1 MKSKAPLSLME
12 QLVML
17 LVFALAAVLCLRIFV
32 LSGQISR
39 ECEIRDRAV
48 AVTQNAAEILKS
60 TRGDLETASQRY
72 GGVYQEQKWL
82 VGFDEAW
89 QETAIEDATYCLVV
103 TLVEEETP
111 LLGIAEIA
119 VENRKAEIVFQ
130 ISVAWQE
137 ETDG

>member
-48 AVTQNAAEILKS
+48 AVTQNAAEIVKS
-60 TRGDLETASQRY
+60 TRGDLEAASQRY

-89 QETAIEDATYCLVV
+89 QETAIEDAAYCLVV
-103 TLVEEETP
+103 TLEEEETP
-111 LLGIAEIA
+111 LLGTAEIA
-119 VENRKAEIVFQ
+119 VENRKAEIVFR